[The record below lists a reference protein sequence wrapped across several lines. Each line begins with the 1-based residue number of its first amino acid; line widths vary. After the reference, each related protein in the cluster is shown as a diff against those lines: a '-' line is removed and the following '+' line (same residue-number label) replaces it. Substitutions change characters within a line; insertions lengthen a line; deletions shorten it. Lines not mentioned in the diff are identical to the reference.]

1 MPLYALRVSLSHL
14 SFRIPELLSISQL
27 FGFEIKFVS
36 ADKFRSVLVVELEK
50 DEHLEH
56 LLDRGMMVMSAI
68 KLYASGR
75 SYDEL
80 HADLREHKDYLEP
93 HMDQSWKITFESINH
108 NVTEKRQRGPI
119 RLKNPEVEFVIYEDC
134 EWLRALSSDDHE
146 SAPRYGRSNSVW
158 RACLTVLDTF
168 LTEGT
173 HGKDFRLRRDGNF
186 DRVYF
191 GSRIGFGRARPL
203 LNTHSVKTR
212 AYYGNTSM
220 DAEMGFIMTSQTL
233 AAPGKIIYDPF
244 VGTGS
249 LLYAAAHWGAYVIG
263 SDIDGRQIRGKA
275 KGKETVP
282 GVFRAAEQYGVS
294 NQFLDCLVYDVT
306 QSPLRRGGW
315 IDAIITDPPY
325 GVRAGAKRTGKG
337 KSHKKP
343 LLEEPHMLPDGTY
356 SHTREDYVPPFRPYE
371 LTNLMLD
378 LILLARYLL
387 VPKGRLVFFLPTVT
401 EEYEAID
408 IPVVDGMRE
417 LKVGEGSV
425 ENFGKW
431 GRRLITM
438 EKTATDD
445 GPPPTFE
452 DHPDYADFE
461 KSQERAPGHYQFR
474 DRYFESFKPRVG
486 KVADEVRQESESSSA
501 VQGSA

>member
-36 ADKFRSVLVVELEK
+36 SDKFRSVLVVELEK
-50 DEHLEH
+50 DEHVERI
-56 LLDRGMMVMSAI
+56 LDRGMMVMSAI
-68 KLYASGR
+68 KLYASGG
-75 SYDEL
+75 SYEEL
-80 HADLREHKDYLEP
+80 HADLRAHKEYLEP

-108 NVTEKRQRGPI
+108 NVTEKRQRETIDTFEWTGLRGPI
-119 RLKNPEVEFVIYEDC
+119 RLKNPEVEFVIYED
-134 EWLRALSSDDHE
+134 
-146 SAPRYGRSNSVW
+146 Y
-158 RACLTVLDTF
+158 TF

-173 HGKDFRLRRDGNF
+173 HDRDFRLRRDGNF

-343 LLEEPHMLPDGTY
+343 LLEEPHLLPDGTY

-408 IPVVDGMRE
+408 IPVVEGMRE

-486 KVADEVRQESESSSA
+486 KVADEVREESEASSA
-501 VQGSA
+501 SQGPA